1 MMKIGRREMM
11 HEVFFPQ
18 FNSSLLCDICI
29 SFFCEN
35 NFELILNWQYL
46 PGGIFFLLDVEGG
59 LLLHHCHFLMKNYS
73 IFS

>member
-11 HEVFFPQ
+11 HEVFSL
-18 FNSSLLCDICI
+18 NSTLLYCVIFA
-29 SFFCEN
+29 STFLCEN